1 MTQCNQC
8 PDQAV
13 YPDYCQEEKKPCICV
28 GEKGEKGDQG
38 ERGFKGEKG
47 DTGDTGATGAKGD
60 KGDTGA
66 TGAKGDKG
74 DQGEPGSGG
83 GDPLVVKYPSLT
95 ARFDGVHTTE
105 GQAVVFSQF
114 VEGEL
119 FTTTTGEDTIIPPA
133 AGRYNVE
140 VIATARHRTAG
151 APALLL
157 NTLLNGA
164 TIPLLGFNF
173 GVNYFPYMAV
183 GQQDDKTKART
194 MRLST
199 SDQITVVPTDLAA
212 GAEVIGVT
220 VNLTWISA

>member
-1 MTQCNQC
+1 
-8 PDQAV
+8 D
-13 YPDYCQEEKKPCICV
+13 
-28 GEKGEKGDQG
+28 KGDQG
-38 ERGFKGEKG
+38 IQGV
-47 DTGDTGATGAKGD
+47 
-60 KGDTGA
+60 
-66 TGAKGDKG
+66 KGDKG
-74 DQGEPGSGG
+74 DQGIQGVKGDKGDQGIQGVKGDKGDQGIQGIQGPAGADGSGG

-95 ARFDGVHTTE
+95 ARFTGVHTTE
-105 GQAVVFSQF
+105 GQAIVFSQF

-133 AGRYNVE
+133 AGRYYVE
-140 VIATARHRTAG
+140 VIATARHTVAG

-157 NTLLNGA
+157 NTLLDGA

-173 GVNYFPYMAV
+173 GVNYFPYMAAN
-183 GQQDDKTKART
+183 QQDDKTKART

-199 SDQITVVPTDLAA
+199 SNKITVVPTDLAA